1 MEDSRDRLIIDLDEA
16 ECYRLAAT
24 ERVGRLAWTGSSGP
38 TIIPVN
44 FTLTDG
50 AVHVRTAA
58 YSAIARECDD
68 SRVAFEVD
76 DFDAETRI
84 GWSVVLVGRASLG
97 FVPLG
102 APAPEV
108 WPVGS
113 KAAELTIEVDGVT
126 GRRLRAADAG
136 SGA

>member
-1 MEDSRDRLIIDLDEA
+1 MDTATARLLVDLDEA